1 MMQKKKRYEHEQ
13 GQTGIALLK
22 FRETRL
28 QLYVSSSCDES
39 VTILGPNLWHN
50 MESWV
55 GSTIHAGH
63 AYLTVQRAN
72 PFSDNY
78 WGFR

>member
-1 MMQKKKRYEHEQ
+1 MVVSKRSSAGLCDRALPSCQNSSHECLTCEQ

-39 VTILGPNLWHN
+39 VTILGPNLHN
-50 MESWV
+50 MKS
-55 GSTIHAGH
+55 
-63 AYLTVQRAN
+63 
-72 PFSDNY
+72 
-78 WGFR
+78 